1 LLGRVIRAARQR
13 GLPVLVDP
21 ARISDYSR
29 YQGATLVKPNR
40 RQAELAT
47 GRTIRS
53 PADALDAGR
62 ELVQRYGFEAVVVTL
77 DGEGMAVVTAD
88 GTVEHVPTKPRQV
101 CDITGAGDMA
111 LAMLGVCL
119 ASGVTESKGRK
130 VEEVEESETPEIEE
144 SKGRNVEESRTRRG
158 LGFGRDTKFW
168 PEGRMSLR
176 RAVELANVAAGLE
189 VERLGVVPVTRAEIA
204 AALRHSEARA
214 SSWDASPNRPA
225 WDGSPNRP
233 GSTWDGSPSRPGRIG
248 NPAHRPAASSGRNRK
263 LVTLDEMAS
272 LAAAYRRDGKTV
284 VFTNGCFDLLHVGH
298 VSYLEEAAAL
308 GDVLVV
314 GLNSDASVRRLKG
327 PERPIVA
334 ERDRAALLAALG
346 CVDHVVLFE
355 EDTPHR
361 LLEAIRPDVLVKG
374 GTYTVD
380 QIVGHEIV
388 ERYGGR
394 VCATGTQPGV
404 STTKLV
410 ADIRRPLAA
419 VSARA

>member
-1 LLGRVIRAARQR
+1 
-13 GLPVLVDP
+13 VLVDP

-40 RQAELAT
+40 RQVELAT
-47 GRTIRS
+47 GRTVRS

-77 DGEGMAVVTAD
+77 DGEGMVMVTAD
-88 GTVEHVPTKPRQV
+88 GTVEHVPTKSRQV

-204 AALRHSEARA
+204 AALCQSGARV
-214 SSWDASPNRPA
+214 SS
-225 WDGSPNRP
+225 WDGSPRRP
-233 GSTWDGSPSRPGRIG
+233 GLTWDGSPSRPGRIG
-248 NPAHRPAASSGRNRK
+248 NPAHRAAASSGRNRK

-272 LAAAYRRDGKTV
+272 LAAAYRRGAKTV

-380 QIVGHEIV
+380 QVVGHEIV

-394 VCATGTQPGV
+394 VCVASTQPGV

>member
-1 LLGRVIRAARQR
+1 
-13 GLPVLVDP
+13 VLVDP

-29 YQGATLVKPNR
+29 YQGATLIKPNR

-47 GRTIRS
+47 ARTIRS

-77 DGEGMAVVTAD
+77 DGEGMVIVGKDSAEAARRIVGEIRGEIRAKTGRKVVGNDREATKVGGPPVPAK
-88 GTVEHVPTKPRQV
+88 VIAEHVPTQARAV
-101 CDITGAGDMA
+101 SDITGAGDMV
-111 LAMLGVCL
+111 LATLGLCVAAGMDL
-119 ASGVTESKGRK
+119 
-130 VEEVEESETPEIEE
+130 
-144 SKGRNVEESRTRRG
+144 
-158 LGFGRDTKFW
+158 RD
-168 PEGRMSLR
+168 S
-176 RAVELANVAAGLE
+176 VELANVAAGLE

-204 AALRHSEARA
+204 AALRHSGTRA
-214 SSWDASPNRPA
+214 SSWDGSPSRPGSTWDGSPSRPGST

-233 GSTWDGSPSRPGRIG
+233 GSTWDGSPSRPGRTG
-248 NPAHRPAASSGRNRK
+248 NPAHRPAASPGRHGK
-263 LVTLDEMAS
+263 LVTLDEMGS

-380 QIVGHEIV
+380 QVVGHEIV

-394 VCATGTQPGV
+394 VCVASTQPGV

-410 ADIRRPLAA
+410 EDIRRPLAA
-419 VSARA
+419 VIARA

>member
-1 LLGRVIRAARQR
+1 
-13 GLPVLVDP
+13 
-21 ARISDYSR
+21 
-29 YQGATLVKPNR
+29 
-40 RQAELAT
+40 
-47 GRTIRS
+47 
-53 PADALDAGR
+53 
-62 ELVQRYGFEAVVVTL
+62 VVTL
-77 DGEGMAVVTAD
+77 DGEGMVMVTAD
-88 GTVEHVPTKPRQV
+88 GTAEHVPTRPRQV

-144 SKGRNVEESRTRRG
+144 PKGRNVEESRTRRG

-189 VERLGVVPVTRAEIA
+189 VERLGVAPVTRAEIA
-204 AALRHSEARA
+204 AALRHSGTRA
-214 SSWDASPNRPA
+214 SSR
-225 WDGSPNRP
+225 DGSPRRP
-233 GSTWDGSPSRPGRIG
+233 GGIR
-248 NPAHRPAASSGRNRK
+248 NPAHRPAASPGRNGK
-263 LVTLDEMAS
+263 LVTLDEVVS

-334 ERDRAALLAALG
+334 ERDRAALLAALA
-346 CVDHVVLFE
+346 CVDHMVLFE

-380 QIVGHEIV
+380 QVVGHEIV

-394 VCATGTQPGV
+394 VCVTGLQPGV

>member
-1 LLGRVIRAARQR
+1 VRSTLRAVPANETRPLLRGVNAVLISDYAKGTCTPGLLERIIHAARER

-40 RQAELAT
+40 RQAGLAT
-47 GRTIRS
+47 GRAIRS
-53 PADALDAGR
+53 PADALDVGR

-77 DGEGMAVVTAD
+77 DGEGMVMVTAD
-88 GTVEHVPTKPRQV
+88 GTAEHVPTRPRQV

-111 LAMLGVCL
+111 LAMLGICGAAGMSVR
-119 ASGVTESKGRK
+119 ES
-130 VEEVEESETPEIEE
+130 
-144 SKGRNVEESRTRRG
+144 
-158 LGFGRDTKFW
+158 
-168 PEGRMSLR
+168 
-176 RAVELANVAAGLE
+176 VELANVAAGLE
-189 VERLGVVPVTRAEIA
+189 VERLGVAPVTRAEIA
-204 AALRHSEARA
+204 AALRHSGTRA
-214 SSWDASPNRPA
+214 SSR
-225 WDGSPNRP
+225 
-233 GSTWDGSPSRPGRIG
+233 DGSPSRPGRIR
-248 NPAHRPAASSGRNRK
+248 NPDQRQAASPGRNGK
-263 LVTLDEMAS
+263 LVTLDEMVS

-298 VSYLEEAAAL
+298 ASYLEEAAAL

-334 ERDRAALLAALG
+334 ERDRAALLAALS

-380 QIVGHEIV
+380 QVVGHEIV

-394 VCATGTQPGV
+394 VCVTSTQPGV

-410 ADIRRPLAA
+410 ADIRRPLEA
-419 VSARA
+419 VGTRA

>member
-1 LLGRVIRAARQR
+1 
-13 GLPVLVDP
+13 
-21 ARISDYSR
+21 
-29 YQGATLVKPNR
+29 
-40 RQAELAT
+40 
-47 GRTIRS
+47 
-53 PADALDAGR
+53 
-62 ELVQRYGFEAVVVTL
+62 
-77 DGEGMAVVTAD
+77 
-88 GTVEHVPTKPRQV
+88 
-101 CDITGAGDMA
+101 
-111 LAMLGVCL
+111 
-119 ASGVTESKGRK
+119 
-130 VEEVEESETPEIEE
+130 
-144 SKGRNVEESRTRRG
+144 
-158 LGFGRDTKFW
+158 
-168 PEGRMSLR
+168 
-176 RAVELANVAAGLE
+176 
-189 VERLGVVPVTRAEIA
+189 
-204 AALRHSEARA
+204 
-214 SSWDASPNRPA
+214 
-225 WDGSPNRP
+225 
-233 GSTWDGSPSRPGRIG
+233 
-248 NPAHRPAASSGRNRK
+248 
-263 LVTLDEMAS
+263 MAS
-272 LAAAYRRDGKTV
+272 LAAAYRRGAKTV

-380 QIVGHEIV
+380 QVVGHEIV

-394 VCATGTQPGV
+394 VCVASTQPGV